1 MRAAAKQLSTSP
13 PNALRRLQQELV
25 DVTDNPIE
33 GIKVHSVAENIFI
46 WKVAIFG
53 APGTI
58 YQGGY
63 FKATLKFPPKY
74 PFEPPSMRFDN
85 PIFHPNVYKD
95 GRVCISILH
104 PPGQDKLSGES
115 AAERW
120 NPAHGV
126 RSILL
131 SVISMLNEPNISS
144 PANVDASVSYRKY
157 KENGNKEF
165 PDIIKK
171 MVEKSKA
178 EAAKDGV
185 KVPETEEEY
194 VIKARVKRQQAEN
207 EGGTDNGDVGLEEEF
222 YDA

>member
-1 MRAAAKQLSTSP
+1 
-13 PNALRRLQQELV
+13 
-25 DVTDNPIE
+25 
-33 GIKVHSVAENIFI
+33 
-46 WKVAIFG
+46 
-53 APGTI
+53 
-58 YQGGY
+58 
-63 FKATLKFPPKY
+63 
-74 PFEPPSMRFDN
+74 MRFDN
-85 PIFHPNVYKD
+85 PLFHPNVYKD

-194 VIKARVKRQQAEN
+194 VIKARIRRQQAEN
-207 EGGTDNGDVGLEEEF
+207 EGGTDNGDVGLEGN
-222 YDA
+222 Y

>member
-1 MRAAAKQLSTSP
+1 RAAAKQLSTSP

-63 FKATLKFPPKY
+63 FKA
-74 PFEPPSMRFDN
+74 
-85 PIFHPNVYKD
+85 
-95 GRVCISILH
+95 
-104 PPGQDKLSGES
+104 S

>member
-1 MRAAAKQLSTSP
+1 MRAAAKQLSNSP

-33 GIKVHSVAENIFI
+33 GIKVHSAAENIFI

-63 FKATLKFPPKY
+63 FKATLKFPSRY

-85 PIFHPNVYKD
+85 PLFHPNVYKD

>member
-1 MRAAAKQLSTSP
+1 MMSAAAKESTP
-13 PNALRRLQQELV
+13 TPNALRRLQQELA
-25 DVTDNPIE
+25 DVTENPIE
-33 GIKVHSVAENIFI
+33 GIKIHSVGENIFI

-58 YQGGY
+58 YQVDK
-63 FKATLKFPPKY
+63 FTLTFPPKY

-95 GRVCISILH
+95 GKVCISILH
-104 PPGQDKLSGES
+104 PPGHDMLSGES
-115 AAERW
+115 ASERW
-120 NPAHGV
+120 NPAQGV
-126 RSILL
+126 RSIML
-131 SVISMLNEPNISS
+131 SVISMLNEPNTSS

-157 KENGNKEF
+157 KEHGSKEF
-165 PDIIKK
+165 PDKIKK
-171 MVEKSKA
+171 MVQKSKE

-194 VIKARVKRQQAEN
+194 VIKTKAKRVPVEN
-207 EGGTDNGDVGLEEEF
+207 EAGADDGDVGIEEEF

>member
-33 GIKVHSVAENIFI
+33 GIRVHSVAENIFI

-171 MVEKSKA
+171 MVDKSKA

>member
-1 MRAAAKQLSTSP
+1 MRAATKQLSTSRI
-13 PNALRRLQQELV
+13 LLIRLQQELV

>member
-1 MRAAAKQLSTSP
+1 MYNRIHDFKRAAAKQLSTSP

-33 GIKVHSVAENIFI
+33 GRLL
-46 WKVAIFG
+46 
-53 APGTI
+53 
-58 YQGGY
+58 QGGWLLSLLY
-63 FKATLKFPPKY
+63 IPN
-74 PFEPPSMRFDN
+74 SMTF
-85 PIFHPNVYKD
+85 IFAD
-95 GRVCISILH
+95 A
-104 PPGQDKLSGES
+104 QS

>member
-194 VIKARVKRQQAEN
+194 VIKARVKCQQAEN

>member
-1 MRAAAKQLSTSP
+1 
-13 PNALRRLQQELV
+13 
-25 DVTDNPIE
+25 
-33 GIKVHSVAENIFI
+33 
-46 WKVAIFG
+46 
-53 APGTI
+53 
-58 YQGGY
+58 
-63 FKATLKFPPKY
+63 
-74 PFEPPSMRFDN
+74 MRFDN
-85 PIFHPNVYKD
+85 P
-95 GRVCISILH
+95 RVCISILH

-120 NPAHGV
+120 NPVHGV

-144 PANVDASVSYRKY
+144 PANVDASVSYRNY

-185 KVPETEEEY
+185 KVKEEY
-194 VIKARVKRQQAEN
+194 VIRARVRRQQAEN
-207 EGGTDNGDVGLEEEF
+207 EGGTDNGDVGLEGN
-222 YDA
+222 Y